1 LRHSRS
7 AARRHHSAAAAGA
20 GSIVGWLKLRSG
32 TRSMPVAQAA
42 GLFGIVLT

>member
-1 LRHSRS
+1 VSNYVLR
-7 AARRHHSAAAAGA
+7 AGTILLLQPGA